1 MSKVMSNVQPV
12 MSWVFFLNKGLIS
25 NYSQANSSKWQTL
38 PGVVL
43 HTITKT
49 AFTSSCLFQK
59 RVIKL
64 NACLKFHLFW
74 LSEKDC
80 QPRYPNYIAL
90 FYIQI
95 NALIEQQI
103 TIQPSQIIERLPF
116 VKRWDICLKGMIK
129 NDVTV
134 SNLKTNEMSIV
145 FKIKVKADIDLSINY

>member
-1 MSKVMSNVQPV
+1 MGFFPQQGTNLQLFTSKFIQM
-12 MSWVFFLNKGLIS
+12 
-25 NYSQANSSKWQTL
+25 ANATWCSAAYK
-38 PGVVL
+38 
-43 HTITKT
+43 ITKT

-64 NACLKFHLFW
+64 NACLKFHLCW